1 MLVSLA
7 GIVIRRGRK
16 RSTCALCGTRR
27 PGYPGPRSVQ
37 DGDDFTNFTDLWNLT
52 NTLELGNVN
61 SLTVYE

>member
-16 RSTCALCGTRR
+16 SSTCALCGTRR

>member
-27 PGYPGPRSVQ
+27 PGCPGPRSVQ